1 MIRQLAASAL
11 LLLTA
16 AASQALAAAGPW
28 QQADMVEAR
37 LVSAVEATGG
47 LDRVPLGL
55 QVRLAPGWKTYW
67 RSPGDA
73 GLPPVLDWSGSAN
86 LEEAALAWPAPH
98 RFTLFGLETFGY
110 DAEVVF
116 PIEAAPARPGEP
128 LDLKAAVDL
137 LVCSDVCV
145 PQRFDL
151 DLALPAGPAAPGDEA
166 QLIDRYRALVPG
178 DGTASGLS
186 VEQVSVTE
194 GGLRVVARGREP
206 LVEPDVFVETGAGHA
221 FAAPELSFSDGG
233 HRAVIDLPLAP
244 ASAAAA
250 PVEPGRPLV
259 LTLVD
264 GARSAELR
272 VAPSAAAAGPMAGEA
287 GALPAIL
294 ALALLG
300 GLILNLMPCVLPV
313 LSLKLFSVIGHG
325 AAAPGAI
332 RAGFLASA
340 AGILFSFLLLAAVLV
355 GLREAGAAVGWGIQF
370 QQPLF
375 LAFMAV
381 VVTLFAGNLW
391 GLFEVPLPWRLAR
404 LAGGGGGRPTL
415 AGHFATGAFATLLA
429 TPCSA
434 PFLGT
439 AVGFALARGPAE
451 ILAVFTALGIGL
463 ASPYLLVAAWPRL
476 AALLPRPGRWMIV
489 LRRVL
494 GATLALTAVWL
505 LSVLAVQVGAAA
517 AYAVGGALAA
527 ALLAL
532 ALRRRLPP
540 GLRPAGAMAAVV
552 LALAALGV
560 PAVLERTAQAAP
572 DSAADAR
579 WARFDLDQ
587 VRARVAEGRVVL
599 VDVTA
604 DWCIT
609 CRANKML
616 VLGRGEVAR
625 RLSDD
630 VLAMQADWTLPD
642 PEIAGYLA
650 SFGRYGIPFDVVYGP
665 AAPEG
670 IALPELLSEQA
681 VLDAFD
687 QAAGRPAT

>member
-1 MIRQLAASAL
+1 VIRQLAVSAL
-11 LLLTA
+11 FLLLAT
-16 AASQALAAAGPW
+16 ASQALAAAGPW
-28 QQADMVEAR
+28 QRADMVEAR
-37 LVSAVEATGG
+37 LVSAVEAAGG

-55 QVRLAPGWKTYW
+55 HVRLAPGWKTYW

-73 GLPPVLDWSGSAN
+73 GLPPALDWAGSVN
-86 LEEAALAWPAPH
+86 LERAEMAWPAPH

-110 DAEVVF
+110 GAEVVF
-116 PIEAAPARPGEP
+116 PIEAVPARPGGA
-128 LDLKAAVDL
+128 LDLRAAADL

-151 DLALPAGPAAPGDEA
+151 ALTLPSGPAAPGGEA

-186 VEQVSVTE
+186 VEQVSVTDE
-194 GGLRVVARGREP
+194 GLRVVARGREP
-206 LVEPDVFVETGAGHA
+206 LVEPDVFVETQAGHA
-221 FAAPELSFSDGG
+221 FAAPRLSFSEGG

-244 ASAAAA
+244 SSAGAE

-264 GARSAELR
+264 GMRSAELR
-272 VAPSAAAAGPMAGEA
+272 VVPSEPAPERAVT
-287 GALPAIL
+287 LPAIL

-300 GLILNLMPCVLPV
+300 GLVLNLMPCVLPV
-313 LSLKLFSVIGHG
+313 LSLKLLSVVGHG
-325 AAAPGAI
+325 GGAPGAV

-340 AGILFSFLLLAAVLV
+340 AGVLFSFLLLAAVLI
-355 GLREAGAAVGWGIQF
+355 GLRQAGAAVGWGIQF
-370 QQPLF
+370 QQPAF

-381 VVTLFAGNLW
+381 VVTLFAANLW
-391 GLFEVPLPWRLAR
+391 GLFEIPLHWRIAG
-404 LAGGGGGRPTL
+404 LAGGGDGRPTP
-415 AGHFATGAFATLLA
+415 AGHFAAGAFATLLA

-439 AVGFALARGPAE
+439 AVGFALARGPGE
-451 ILAVFTALGIGL
+451 ILAVFAALGIGL
-463 ASPYLLVAAWPRL
+463 AAPYLLVAAWPRL
-476 AALLPRPGRWMIV
+476 ARLLPRPGRWMV
-489 LRRVL
+489 TLRRVL
-494 GATLALTAVWL
+494 GGALALTALWL
-505 LSVLAVQVGAAA
+505 LSVLAVQVGPVAWSVGGVLAVLLLVLALRRLLPPAFRPAGSAAA
-517 AYAVGGALAA
+517 AAL

-532 ALRRRLPP
+532 
-540 GLRPAGAMAAVV
+540 GMPATA
-552 LALAALGV
+552 
-560 PAVLERTAQAAP
+560 ERTARPAAE
-572 DSAADAR
+572 SAADAQ
-579 WARFDLDQ
+579 WVRFDLDG

-616 VLGRGEVAR
+616 VLERGEVAR
-625 RLSDD
+625 RLSGD

-642 PEIAGYLA
+642 PEIADYLA
-650 SFGRYGIPFDVVYGP
+650 GFGRYGIPFDAVYGP
-665 AAPEG
+665 GAPDG

-687 QAAGRPAT
+687 RAAGRPAT

>member
-1 MIRQLAASAL
+1 MIRQLAATAL
-11 LLLTA
+11 LLLLATV
-16 AASQALAAAGPW
+16 SQALAAAGPW
-28 QQADMVEAR
+28 QRADMVEAR
-37 LVSAVEATGG
+37 LVSAVEAAGD

-55 QVRLAPGWKTYW
+55 HVRLAPGWKTYW

-73 GLPPVLDWSGSAN
+73 GLPPALDWAGSAG
-86 LEEAALAWPAPH
+86 LERAGMAWPAPH

-116 PIEAAPARPGEP
+116 PIEAVPARPGGA
-128 LDLKAAVDL
+128 LDLRAAADL
-137 LVCSDVCV
+137 LVCSDICV
-145 PQRFDL
+145 PQRL
-151 DLALPAGPAAPGDEA
+151 DLALTLPAGPAAPGDEA

-186 VEQVSVTE
+186 VERVSVTPE
-194 GGLRVVARGREP
+194 GLRVVARGREP
-206 LVEPDVFVETGAGHA
+206 LVEPDVFVETQAGHA
-221 FAAPELSFSDGG
+221 FAAPRLSFSEGG
-233 HRAVIDLPLAP
+233 RRAVIDLPLAP
-244 ASAAAA
+244 SSVGAE

-272 VAPSAAAAGPMAGEA
+272 AVPSEPVPAPAAT
-287 GALPAIL
+287 LSAIL

-300 GLILNLMPCVLPV
+300 GLVLNLMPCVLPV
-313 LSLKLFSVIGHG
+313 LSLKLLSVVGYG
-325 AAAPGAI
+325 GSSPGAV

-355 GLREAGAAVGWGIQF
+355 GLRQTGAAVGWGIQF
-370 QQPLF
+370 QQPAF

-381 VVTLFAGNLW
+381 VVTLFAANLW
-391 GLFEVPLPWRLAR
+391 GLFEIPLHWRIAG
-404 LAGGGGGRPTL
+404 LAGGGDGRPTL

-439 AVGFALARGPAE
+439 AVGFALARGPGE
-451 ILAVFTALGIGL
+451 ILAVFAALGTGL
-463 ASPYLLVAAWPRL
+463 AAPYLLVAAWPRL
-476 AALLPRPGRWMIV
+476 ARLLPRPGRWMV
-489 LRRVL
+489 ALRRVL
-494 GATLALTAVWL
+494 GVALALTALWL
-505 LSVLAVQVGAAA
+505 LSVLAVQVGFAAA
-517 AYAVGGALAA
+517 WGVGGALAA

-540 GLRPAGAMAAVV
+540 VLRPAGGAAAAA
-552 LALAALGV
+552 LALVALGV
-560 PAVLERTAQAAP
+560 PAVAERTARPAAE
-572 DSAADAR
+572 SAANAH
-579 WARFDLDQ
+579 WARFDLDE
-587 VRARVAEGRVVL
+587 VRARVAAGRVVL

-616 VLGRGEVAR
+616 VLERGEVAR
-625 RLSDD
+625 RLSGD

-642 PEIAGYLA
+642 PAIADYLA

-665 AAPEG
+665 RAPDG

-687 QAAGRPAT
+687 RAAGRPAT